1 MKKKKKTEKQANKSA
16 FNSKPTTIEQLS
28 EGIFAFRC
36 IYLCFGSVS
45 SPKDKKEKKKRTH
58 VLIFFSHSFNNRFVL
73 RFGDDFLP
81 LFSRE
86 RINKQFDCAFFPVLN
101 QQSPKCN
108 NSLFEATQKRQ
119 QQTIDTNSLLSFSFR
134 REKRQQ
140 NTKANW
146 ERTV

>member
-1 MKKKKKTEKQANKSA
+1 MHLIPNLPQLNNCRRGYLHLDVSICASAVSVVQKTRRKKKQ
-16 FNSKPTTIEQLS
+16 
-28 EGIFAFRC
+28 
-36 IYLCFGSVS
+36 
-45 SPKDKKEKKKRTH
+45 TH

-73 RFGDDFLP
+73 GFGDDFLF

-86 RINKQFDCAFFPVLN
+86 RINKQFDCAFFPVLD

-119 QQTIDTNSLLSFSFR
+119 QQTIDTNSLLSFSFH